1 MMLSSITVFVVLI
14 VDEVPPT
21 VKLPLTLTFKLSSV
35 MVFVPDPELNPSPA
49 FMV

>member
-1 MMLSSITVFVVLI
+1 MVLSVVA
-14 VDEVPPT
+14 DAANEDPPT
-21 VKLPLTLTFKLSSV
+21 VKLPLTLTFKLSNV